1 MRALALIPGMVVAA
15 WCLARTLEAGRLDD
29 DKRIRWLLMLAGIHI
44 AATLFFF
51 PAQHLF
57 DARPVVTVDHAVH
70 YEQCLRARAVFWQAF
85 RLDCYNPY
93 FMAGYPSGTLFD
105 VDMKG
110 AELFTA
116 LIPIHTATALKLFI
130 LIAYLS
136 MLPSVYRGARMLGF
150 RLDEAVLGVMLLLV
164 FWHWGRPYAGDF
176 RFVGMFSF
184 VFATHASIYVTGLVR
199 RFIAGD
205 RGPALFILG
214 PIAFSV
220 HVLSVV
226 MATVSITTVMI
237 ADHARM
243 TIKRAELLVVWAIV
257 VVAANALWI
266 VPLIRFLPSKVPS
279 EAFFQL
285 HGLRQV
291 ARILLAPSG
300 WIAASVLALA
310 LAGAWRMARER
321 RMTTAAPSLVS
332 TLLMLSFAAFGTH
345 LPGISQL
352 EPGRFLFSAVVFA
365 TPLAG
370 AAAAALMSALSVR
383 GSATI
388 HVARLRTLMMVSLA
402 LAPLPLA
409 MLDAKAFYHHTLSV
423 DLPPRVE
430 RLRSLL
436 IANMRG
442 RGRLLIEEGSAKAY
456 GGFFLPALLPA
467 QTHIEQIG
475 GPYPQVPLLHHRT
488 TFDDDSF
495 LGRPFA
501 RWTTDE
507 VRARLEFLRVRWAV
521 TATEDAGQ
529 FVRAIPGVTLRWEDG
544 VLRFW
549 ELPPPVNPGVYV
561 SADYNRI
568 EAGIAVGS
576 APVVLPYHFV
586 DGLEA
591 NDGNEIVPELR
602 DDDPVPY
609 ICVRR
614 VAATPVVIRY

>member
-1 MRALALIPGMVVAA
+1 
-15 WCLARTLEAGRLDD
+15 
-29 DKRIRWLLMLAGIHI
+29 
-44 AATLFFF
+44 
-51 PAQHLF
+51 
-57 DARPVVTVDHAVH
+57 
-70 YEQCLRARAVFWQAF
+70 
-85 RLDCYNPY
+85 
-93 FMAGYPSGTLFD
+93 
-105 VDMKG
+105 
-110 AELFTA
+110 
-116 LIPIHTATALKLFI
+116 
-130 LIAYLS
+130 
-136 MLPSVYRGARMLGF
+136 
-150 RLDEAVLGVMLLLV
+150 
-164 FWHWGRPYAGDF
+164 
-176 RFVGMFSF
+176 
-184 VFATHASIYVTGLVR
+184 
-199 RFIAGD
+199 
-205 RGPALFILG
+205 
-214 PIAFSV
+214 
-220 HVLSVV
+220 
-226 MATVSITTVMI
+226 
-237 ADHARM
+237 
-243 TIKRAELLVVWAIV
+243 
-257 VVAANALWI
+257 
-266 VPLIRFLPSKVPS
+266 
-279 EAFFQL
+279 
-285 HGLRQV
+285 
-291 ARILLAPSG
+291 
-300 WIAASVLALA
+300 
-310 LAGAWRMARER
+310 
-321 RMTTAAPSLVS
+321 
-332 TLLMLSFAAFGTH
+332 
-345 LPGISQL
+345 
-352 EPGRFLFSAVVFA
+352 
-365 TPLAG
+365 
-370 AAAAALMSALSVR
+370 
-383 GSATI
+383 
-388 HVARLRTLMMVSLA
+388 
-402 LAPLPLA
+402 
-409 MLDAKAFYHHTLSV
+409 
-423 DLPPRVE
+423 LPPRVE

-456 GGFFLPALLPA
+456 GGFFLPALLPS

>member
-1 MRALALIPGMVVAA
+1 
-15 WCLARTLEAGRLDD
+15 
-29 DKRIRWLLMLAGIHI
+29 
-44 AATLFFF
+44 
-51 PAQHLF
+51 
-57 DARPVVTVDHAVH
+57 
-70 YEQCLRARAVFWQAF
+70 
-85 RLDCYNPY
+85 
-93 FMAGYPSGTLFD
+93 
-105 VDMKG
+105 
-110 AELFTA
+110 
-116 LIPIHTATALKLFI
+116 
-130 LIAYLS
+130 
-136 MLPSVYRGARMLGF
+136 
-150 RLDEAVLGVMLLLV
+150 
-164 FWHWGRPYAGDF
+164 
-176 RFVGMFSF
+176 
-184 VFATHASIYVTGLVR
+184 
-199 RFIAGD
+199 
-205 RGPALFILG
+205 
-214 PIAFSV
+214 
-220 HVLSVV
+220 
-226 MATVSITTVMI
+226 MI

-370 AAAAALMSALSVR
+370 AAAAALMSALAVR
-383 GSATI
+383 GSASV
-388 HVARLRTLMMVSLA
+388 HVARLQTLMMVSLA

-456 GGFFLPALLPA
+456 GGFFLPALLPS

-549 ELPPPVNPGVYV
+549 ELPPPANPGVYV

>member
-15 WCLARTLEAGRLDD
+15 WCLTRTLDAGRVSDD
-29 DKRIRWLLMLAGIHI
+29 ARLRWLFMLAGIHI
-44 AATLFFF
+44 VATLFFF

-70 YEQCLRARAVFWQAF
+70 YEQCVRARAVFWQAF

-93 FMAGYPSGTLFD
+93 FMAGYPSGTVFD

-136 MLPSVYRGARMLGF
+136 MLPAVYRGARMLGF
-150 RLDEAVLGVMLLLV
+150 KLDEAVLAVMLLLMY
-164 FWHWGRPYAGDF
+164 WHWGRPYAGDF

-226 MATVSITTVMI
+226 MSTVSITSVLV
-237 ADHARM
+237 ADHARV
-243 TIKRAELLVVWAIV
+243 TIKRAELLVLWVVV

-266 VPLIRFLPSKVPS
+266 VPLIRFLPDKVPS
-279 EAFFQL
+279 EAYFQL
-285 HGLRQV
+285 HGVRQV
-291 ARILLAPSG
+291 ARLLLAPSG
-300 WIAASVLALA
+300 WIAGGVLLLA
-310 LAGAWRMARER
+310 FAGAWRMARER
-321 RMTTAAPSLVS
+321 RMNTAAPSLVS
-332 TLLMLSFAAFGTH
+332 MLVMLAFAAFGTH
-345 LPGISQL
+345 LPGINQL
-352 EPGRFLFSAVVFA
+352 EPGRFLFSAIIFA

-370 AAAAALMSALSVR
+370 AAAASLINTLSAR
-383 GSATI
+383 ATASLPA
-388 HVARLRTLMMVSLA
+388 ARARTVLMVSLA

-409 MLDAKAFYHHTLSV
+409 MLDAKTFYHHTLSV

-442 RGRLLIEEGSAKAY
+442 RGRLLIEEGSARAY
-456 GGFFLPALLPA
+456 GGFFLPALLPS

-495 LGRPFA
+495 LGRPLGE
-501 RWTTDE
+501 WSPDE

-521 TATEDAGQ
+521 TATENAGH
-529 FVRAIPGVTLRWEDG
+529 FIAAIPGVTLRWEDG
-544 VLRFW
+544 LLRFW
-549 ELPPPVNPGVYV
+549 ELPALSTQGVYV

-586 DGLEA
+586 EGLEA

-602 DDDPVPY
+602 DGDPVPY

-614 VAATPVVIRY
+614 VDASPVVIRY